1 LVDARLR
8 QREVRLL
15 HVGKRAENVLLD
27 H

>member
-15 HVGKRAENVLLD
+15 HVGKRAEDVLLD